1 MSSRSSSLSSRAAG
15 TPAPRSAEPASV
27 PSTQGLRCR
36 RGAAGPVLSP
46 TMPGPRAS
54 RPRAPEPWGSRGHC
68 GKGLSQAE
76 AALPSVAYS
85 KQNGGKRDTTIKN
98 AESRLLG
105 PAVHTTL
112 PTSCLLTGPRR
123 ERGHGKATRAA
134 GFPTSRHLEVTFPPA
149 SACSHFR
156 RDTILHRLS
165 RPEEGARS
173 RGLRHVQK
181 LGQGEDRR
189 SLEPPGGHGW
199 PPRIPW
205 SPQEDTAGRTPPRSG
220 PLTAGA
226 VTVAAL
232 GPVQTPLAW
241 REPPQPRP
249 FRAPAQGMGRLP
261 VRTTCPS
268 CFLPLPRRGD
278 RGPRRFSG
286 PDLGVT
292 LTPPMLP
299 PPPKHAGSAFEFHLT
314 PSQQPAARTVATAL
328 LKGTLR
334 SPLACTAR
342 QDPRDLQLVPT
353 PTPSLLCRGPL
364 WPLLATSL
372 PASGLCSD
380 ASF

>member
-46 TMPGPRAS
+46 AMPGPRAS

-112 PTSCLLTGPRR
+112 PTSCPLTGPRR

-173 RGLRHVQK
+173 RGLQPRPEA
-181 LGQGEDRR
+181 GAGRR
-189 SLEPPGGHGW
+189 QAFPGAPGRTRLAPLHSLEPPGGHG
-199 PPRIPW
+199 R
-205 SPQEDTAGRTPPRSG
+205 EDAPAFGTSDRRRRHCGRSG
-220 PLTAGA
+220 AG
-226 VTVAAL
+226 TNTTRVA
-232 GPVQTPLAW
+232 G
-241 REPPQPRP
+241 
-249 FRAPAQGMGRLP
+249 
-261 VRTTCPS
+261 
-268 CFLPLPRRGD
+268 
-278 RGPRRFSG
+278 
-286 PDLGVT
+286 
-292 LTPPMLP
+292 
-299 PPPKHAGSAFEFHLT
+299 
-314 PSQQPAARTVATAL
+314 
-328 LKGTLR
+328 
-334 SPLACTAR
+334 
-342 QDPRDLQLVPT
+342 T
-353 PTPSLLCRGPL
+353 PT
-364 WPLLATSL
+364 ATSL
-372 PASGLCSD
+372 PTARPGYGAPARPNHVSELLPAPPQERGQGTTPFLRP
-380 ASF
+380 